1 MTFIT
6 VLCGCKVGLGQ
17 HDYDLGE
24 GDYSKIKRVR
34 YLGVDISTLANIL
47 LGSHD
52 VSDTL
57 LCQSYLH
64 QEQHLRGSHT
74 TRHIQTPAL
83 HALCNLGSQRQL
95 RIYSNDDSVVTMQ
108 ATESHLGPGRQHML

>member
-34 YLGVDISTLANIL
+34 SLHTKVATLADSL
-47 LGSHD
+47 AGPY
-52 VSDTL
+52 VVPDTL
-57 LCQSYLH
+57 LRQSHLH
-64 QEQHLRGSHT
+64 QE
-74 TRHIQTPAL
+74 
-83 HALCNLGSQRQL
+83 
-95 RIYSNDDSVVTMQ
+95 
-108 ATESHLGPGRQHML
+108 